1 MKEKPSCSICHDIQ
15 KDDVVVPDKMSAGEL
30 PVKNNPGDYSIR
42 KNKTWCSY
50 MENGFRETRDLMNEQ
65 VTPDCNRQKDSGK

>member
-1 MKEKPSCSICHDIQ
+1 MKEKPSCSNCHDIQ
-15 KDDVVVPDKMSAGEL
+15 KDDVVVPDKMSAGDATA
-30 PVKNNPGDYSIR
+30 KNNTADYSVR

-65 VTPDCNRQKDSGK
+65 VTPGGNRQKDSGK